1 MRTNTRIVVRKLAR
15 TDTSMF
21 AVKKVT
27 FSDGHYN
34 KSYAEMVG
42 TLLDEKELRN
52 ISENRFN
59 QVQIEAT
66 E

>member
-15 TDTSMF
+15 TETQLYI
-21 AVKKVT
+21 VKKVT
-27 FSDGHYN
+27 FNDGHYN
-34 KSYAEMVG
+34 KSYADMIG
-42 TLLDEKELRN
+42 TVIDEKELRN